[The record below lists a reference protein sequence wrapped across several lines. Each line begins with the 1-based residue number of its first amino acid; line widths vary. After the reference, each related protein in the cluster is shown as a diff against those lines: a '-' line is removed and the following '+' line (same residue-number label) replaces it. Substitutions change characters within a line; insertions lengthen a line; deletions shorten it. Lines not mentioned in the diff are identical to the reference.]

1 MEKAVAIKYDSQL
14 PAPFVLA
21 KGKGELAGIIESIA
35 RENGVNIAR
44 IPDLADALI
53 DLEIGSF
60 IPEEF
65 YGIVAELIIFV
76 RNLKEER

>member
-1 MEKAVAIKYDSQL
+1 MEKAVAIKYDSEL

-21 KGKGELAGIIESIA
+21 KGRGELAGIIESIA

-65 YGIVAELIIFV
+65 YAIVAELLIFV
-76 RNLKEER
+76 RNLREKS

>member
-14 PAPFVLA
+14 PAPFVVA
-21 KGKGELAGIIESIA
+21 KGKGELAAIIESIA

-65 YGIVAELIIFV
+65 YGIIAELLIFV
-76 RNLKEER
+76 RSLREAR

>member
-1 MEKAVAIKYDSQL
+1 MEKAVAIKYDTQL
-14 PAPFVLA
+14 PAPFVVA
-21 KGKGELAGIIESIA
+21 KGKGELAAIIESIA

-65 YGIVAELIIFV
+65 YGIIAELLIFV
-76 RNLKEER
+76 RSLREAR